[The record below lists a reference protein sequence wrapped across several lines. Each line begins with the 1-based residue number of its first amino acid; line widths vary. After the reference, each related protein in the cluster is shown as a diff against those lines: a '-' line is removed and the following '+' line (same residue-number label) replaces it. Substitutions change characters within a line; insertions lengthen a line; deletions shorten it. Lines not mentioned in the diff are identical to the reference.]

1 MHYGTMAL
9 RHYGTT
15 ALRHYGTT
23 ALWYYDT
30 MTLWH
35 YGKRALR
42 HQRRIKK
49 NQRRNKEKQQNQ
61 KTSKISGAT
70 YISDVVFMWKS
81 RRFGNWNQI
90 WPGFKAI
97 SAASATANH
106 ALRGTNIAL
115 RSQSK
120 NIWTLFCF
128 CAFALKR
135 HTSNHLPMV
144 LFIFH
149 FWWQERKGI
158 LEQILWIAVWRLQH
172 WKSGINNIN
181 GKGSSGRKGD
191 HNLFCTLKLWY
202 ISMKRIFKTYLRS
215 ANNAFVGQSWK
226 YFCTKLYFFTL
237 APLHCNYILNTKVG
251 KKKVTLLLGRL
262 ITIWKG

>member
-1 MHYGTMAL
+1 
-9 RHYGTT
+9 
-15 ALRHYGTT
+15 
-23 ALWYYDT
+23 
-30 MTLWH
+30 
-35 YGKRALR
+35 
-42 HQRRIKK
+42 
-49 NQRRNKEKQQNQ
+49 
-61 KTSKISGAT
+61 
-70 YISDVVFMWKS
+70 MWKS

-237 APLHCNYILNTKVG
+237 APLHCNYIVNTKVG
-251 KKKVTLLLGRL
+251 KKKWHSCWEGWLQYERANQTNRPRQKSQISNQKIWLSLSGLTFSWWCFRCSIAIINFTREGRE
-262 ITIWKG
+262 K